1 MSKYAGKLI
10 TAGTTGGYSVQF
22 PGVTTAYLETP
33 WNAAFTFGSGNWTI
47 EAWIYP
53 TNTSTDVAIISNWT
67 ATAGQFQL
75 RRTAANRL
83 EFIYNL
89 NGTTQTT
96 TGDTGFI
103 LPDRW
108 THVCARRN
116 SSTLTVSIDGVQS
129 SAVNIGANAVANTGQ
144 VIRVGVEGATVNP
157 FLGFISNARIV
168 VGTAIYPTNNFNVP
182 MILDPAV
189 SGTQYLTCA
198 SPLFVDL
205 SGNNFTVTRAGTV
218 PVFPRISTFTPY
230 GGQSP
235 LTSIPAL
242 GRGPAGI
249 YRSSDMATYS
259 VNRATSAYDPYFN
272 RVRTLLHGSGWN
284 GTSNRGYGATQNF
297 SSTAATSTSSS
308 ISGNN
313 LLTIGG
319 TVTGTFS
326 IGTTVTGTG
335 VKDGAVIVGY
345 GTGTGG
351 AGTYQLSGVYP
362 TVSSIAINGD
372 GGGYVTTAT
381 GAISQGSFSPF
392 SSSGW
397 SLNNDNATNS
407 YVDTGASANFSLGTG
422 DYTIEFW
429 VMFPVTALT
438 ASKYLIDMRGGT
450 GGTGPSII
458 VNGSSQIELNGIL
471 STGFLPSRY
480 RWYHYALCRSGGTV
494 RWYVNGSQVAS
505 VANATNYNIATP
517 FTRFVAAG
525 DVTTP
530 TNFTNVSLSN
540 VRIIKGQALY
550 TGGFTPSKFPFTNKT
565 VGSTGTGAARQI
577 TGIVALITFQDGRFK
592 DNSGNNLAVTP
603 IGNTNTAR
611 ARLLTYAPLYPVKVV
626 SPGSTGGSIYF
637 PGGAAYLTVAGANTN
652 CAFGTGDFTI
662 ECWIYPLSTAAVQL
676 FFDTMGGTTTGRVT
690 LQYETN
696 QSVSVTYN
704 AGSNFLTSTAGT
716 APLYA
721 WTHVY
726 LGRVSGTS
734 YLFINGVQQ
743 STTTTNPSFICDA
756 NRPVLGTNGSSLG
769 SDSFTGY
776 ISGLRITRVSLGT
789 TTVPTVPP
797 QMVEYTALLMNGAD
811 GAVDDSVGSNNFQMA
826 GATTLSIATQGL
838 PLTGGSGVMVFNGT
852 TDYLQASDPALLTP
866 VGEWTVEAWI
876 YSTSFAAIQTV
887 FQVNGNN
894 NTYAMCRLD
903 IGTTG
908 TLNLLVSG
916 TGSSH
921 VINVT
926 STLTI
931 TTNRWTHIAI
941 VRTGGFIYVFAN
953 GVLYVTGAQNALN
966 TLVANPS
973 LTRIGAL
980 LGAAGATTS
989 QYFVGRMSDIR
1000 VTQAARYTSPGFTLP
1015 NSPFQDM

>member
-1 MSKYAGKLI
+1 MSTYAGKLI
-10 TAGTTGGYSVQF
+10 TLGSTAGYSVQF

-33 WNAAFTFGSGNWTI
+33 WNAALTFGTGNWTI

-53 TNTSTDVAIISNWT
+53 TNTLSQVAILSNWT

-83 EFIYNL
+83 EFVYNL
-89 NGTTQTT
+89 SGTTFTT
-96 TGDTGFI
+96 TGTDGFI
-103 LPDRW
+103 LPNRW

-116 SSTLTVSIDGVQS
+116 STTLTVSIDGVQS

-189 SGTQYLTCA
+189 SNTQYLTCA
-198 SPLFVDL
+198 SDLFRDL
-205 SGNNFTVTRAGTV
+205 SANNFTVTRAGTIPVV
-218 PVFPRISTFTPY
+218 PQVSTFTPY

-235 LTSIPAL
+235 LTSNPAL

-259 VNRATSAYDPYFN
+259 VSRSVSSYDPYFN

-308 ISGNN
+308 ISGSN

-351 AGTYQLSGVYP
+351 AGTYQLSGAYT

-372 GGGYVTTAT
+372 GGGYITTAT
-381 GAISQGSFSPF
+381 GNISQGSFTPF
-392 SSSGW
+392 GSSGW
-397 SLNNDNATNS
+397 GYLNDNTTAS
-407 YVDTGASANFSLGTG
+407 YVQTGASTNLSFGTG
-422 DYTIEFW
+422 DFTIEFW
-429 VMFPVTALT
+429 VMFPVVT
-438 ASKYLIDMRGGT
+438 ASKYIFDMRSGGANVA
-450 GGTGPSII
+450 PSFL
-458 VNGSSQIELNGIL
+458 VNASSIIELNG
-471 STGFLPSRY
+471 GFLSNLTPIRY
-480 RWYHYALCRSGGTV
+480 RWYHMAFVRSGGTR
-494 RWYVNGSQVAS
+494 RWYVNGTQTNSGADS
-505 VANATNYNIATP
+505 TNYTFATP
-517 FTRFVAAG
+517 FVRFASNGDGVA
-525 DVTTP
+525 
-530 TNFTNVSLSN
+530 NQFTNIAFSN

-550 TGGFTPSKFPFTNKT
+550 TGGFTPSNFPLTNNT
-565 VGSTGTGAARQI
+565 VGSTGAGAAAKI
-577 TGIVALITFQDGRFK
+577 TGTVALITFQDNRFK
-592 DNSGNNLAVTP
+592 DNSGNNLSVSP
-603 IGNTNTAR
+603 LGNTNTAR
-611 ARLLTYAPLYPVKVV
+611 ATLVTYAPFYPTKPF
-626 SPGSTGGSIYF
+626 SPGSGGGSLYF
-637 PGGAAYLTVAGANTN
+637 PGGSAYLTVAGANTN

-662 ECWIYPLSTAAVQL
+662 ECWIYPLSIAAVQL
-676 FFDTMGGTTTGRVT
+676 FFDTMGGTTTGRLT

-726 LGRVSGTS
+726 LGRVSGVS

-743 STTTTNPSFICDA
+743 STTATNPSFICDA

-769 SDSFTGY
+769 SNSFTGY

-811 GAVDDSVGSNNFQMA
+811 GAIDDSAGSNNYQTVGATNLSSVTQGVPLTAA
-826 GATTLSIATQGL
+826 GA
-838 PLTGGSGVMVFNGT
+838 VMVFNGT
-852 TDYLQASDPALLTP
+852 TDYLQASNPEVFTP
-866 VGEWTVEAWI
+866 IGDYTVEAWI
-876 YSTSFAAIQTV
+876 YSTSFATAQTI
-887 FQVNGNN
+887 FQINGNN
-894 NTYAMCRLD
+894 NTFAGCRLD

-908 TLNLLVSG
+908 TLTLLVSLNG
-916 TGSSH
+916 TSH
-921 VINVT
+921 AINAT

-931 TTNRWTHIAI
+931 TTNTWTHVAV
-941 VRTGGFIYVFAN
+941 VRSGGTIYVFAN
-953 GVLYVTGAQNALN
+953 GRLYTSGATNALN
-966 TLVANPS
+966 PLMPAS

-980 LGAAGATTS
+980 LGAVGATTS